1 MLVVPVLL
9 VFLGG
14 ALVPMVDRFAELV
27 RVERPLASATTASPE
42 THGPALRVKVLD
54 ADGSPVSGA
63 SVRLVGAAPA
73 FEVVGESRTD
83 AKGASSFTTA
93 RLEGVRVIASHET
106 LGVVSSR
113 EVTLSSVEPAETTEL
128 ELVLST
134 REAIQCTVVD
144 GADHPVAGAV
154 VSVTGMPWA
163 TAPGTATDA
172 DGSVRLV
179 TVPHEAR
186 SLAIVARGFR
196 TASASL
202 LDRSRTATPTELP
215 VRVKLVPGPEVEGEV
230 SDVDGNPVRA
240 SVVACEGE
248 AAETQVSAGADGKFV
263 LPPSAI
269 GCSVVATSDG
279 LAASTPVVA
288 TEGQRLALRLRQGG
302 GIEGVVVDERGA
314 SVSPFVLGIE
324 AFAAARGKSRARGGQ
339 RTFDEGGAFHLDKL
353 APGTYVLTAS
363 SSGKPPTRSAPVEVT
378 SGSVTKGVRIVLV
391 RGGVVKG
398 HVYDEQH
405 APVAGVDLAFDAVS
419 SAVPSNVRATSD
431 EGGAYV
437 LDGAPDGP
445 FTVRAEK
452 KGYRARMLTGLTAAS
467 GATLP
472 LDITLTASDGKG
484 DLEFAGIGASL
495 QPGAGGIVFR
505 EVFPGDPADRAG
517 LHGGDVI
524 TRIDGESTENMSL
537 ADALQRLRGQ
547 AGTTVG
553 ITVTRAG
560 EGSGAPKQT
569 IDAVVVRAIVV
580 R

>member
-9 VFLGG
+9 VVVLGG

-27 RVERPLASATTASPE
+27 RVAHPAASATTPAPE
-42 THGPALRVKVLD
+42 SHGPALRAKVLD

-63 SVRLVGAAPA
+63 AVRLIGAAPA
-73 FEVVGESRTD
+73 FRVVGESRTD

-93 RLEGVRVIASHET
+93 TLEAVRVIASHDT

-113 EVTLSSVEPAETTEL
+113 ELSVEPLETTEL

-134 REAIQCTVVD
+134 AEAIQCVVVD
-144 GADHPVAGAV
+144 AADHPVAGAV
-154 VSVTGMPWA
+154 VSVVGMPWA

-172 DGSVRLV
+172 EGRVRLV
-179 TVPHEAR
+179 TVPHEATG
-186 SLAIVARGFR
+186 LAIVARGFR
-196 TASASL
+196 AASASL
-202 LDRSRTATPTELP
+202 LDRSRAATPAELT
-215 VRVKLVPGPEVEGEV
+215 VHVKLVPGPEVEGDV

-248 AAETQVSAGADGKFV
+248 PAETQVSAGGDGKFT

-288 TEGQRLALRLRQGG
+288 TEGQRLALHLRQGG
-302 GIEGVVVDERGA
+302 GIEGVVVDERGS

-324 AFAAARGKSRARGGQ
+324 AFAAMHGKSGRIGGQ

-363 SSGKPPTRSAPVEVT
+363 SNGKPPTRSSPVEVT
-378 SGSVTKGVRIVLV
+378 SGSVTKGVRIVLA

-405 APVAGVDLAFDAVS
+405 APVAGVDLSFDAVS
-419 SAVPSNVRATSD
+419 SAVPSNVRATTD
-431 EGGAYV
+431 DRGAYV

-445 FTVRAEK
+445 FTVRVEK
-452 KGYRARMLTGLTAAS
+452 KGYRVRMLTGLSAAS

-505 EVFPGDPADRAG
+505 EVFSGDPADRAG
-517 LHGGDVI
+517 LRSGDVI
-524 TRIDGESTENMSL
+524 LRIDGESTENMSL

-553 ITVTRAG
+553 ISVTRAG
-560 EGSGAPKQT
+560 EGSGAPRQT